1 MFYVSD
7 ITSGTGNIIAHQY
20 YFDTDP
26 GVGVA
31 GNGAVTPIASTA
43 DYIATLAITVP
54 ALGNGIHQLYL
65 RTQDEFGH
73 WSIAERRMFYVTQIT
88 EGTRN
93 IVTYQYFFDS
103 DPGVGVQGNGAVLSV
118 ASTADFSSTVAIA
131 MPALS
136 GGLHQLYFRT
146 KDDLGRWSIAERRMF
161 YLNGA
166 SYSSPTV
173 SALEYYYD
181 MDPGVGNGN
190 PVSIAA
196 TADIDSNFLFGV
208 PCLSSGTHYLYV
220 RAKDEQGNWSIIERD
235 TLQITSGIEPAV
247 VIPSGPINL
256 CAGEE
261 ITLSTTPVP
270 SVTYQWVESGDPI
283 SGETDPSIVITTA
296 GNYALR
302 SYCGSAF
309 IVSNTVIVT
318 DLPLVTFYADSD
330 EDGYGD
336 ANVVIQD
343 CSQPTGCVSNND
355 DCNDADMSIHPGASE
370 ICNLIDDNC
379 NGTIDEGGQN
389 LFFADTDND
398 SFGNPDVTQLA
409 CFQPAGFVT
418 NDEDCN
424 DSNNAV
430 HPNAIE
436 LCNGLD
442 DNCDGL
448 IDADDPT
455 VIDTEAPT
463 ITCLNEI
470 SVNNDAG
477 ACQANVTIPPPA
489 VTDDCIGASTALRF
503 DGSFQFVDPQTFTSV
518 SNNFT
523 IEMWVNPTA
532 VHEIDGQTTGSVD
545 GVSGQRYALWPT
557 HGFGWNGVDA
567 GAGISVGTNGI
578 SVYEHADSYMPPILV
593 YEAPITG
600 WTHLSVVYVN
610 KQPSLYVNGALVAT
624 GLVSPRPNIHPSA
637 GNGWSYPGQSGG
649 IGGGSYGNFMGDID
663 EVRIWNYSRSQSEIQ
678 GDFLTH
684 LTGMES
690 GLFLYYD
697 FEDGTGS
704 TTAQDASTS
713 NLNGILNNMDPAT
726 DWIQPGSPVSSSV
739 TLQNDFNDS
748 SNASG
753 LYPLGTTLVTWT
765 ATDAAG
771 NSATCSFNVIVHDTE
786 APVFSECPT
795 GIEDEAE
802 EGQWGAHVSWTEP
815 AATDNCE
822 MQSTSATHAPGD
834 FFNVGS
840 TEVSY
845 TALDIHGNSSTCSF
859 TVEVSPP
866 DILGSVNL
874 SIFAN
879 DIQFSNSNPAPGTF
893 INVSATVHNNSNV
906 AAASFVC
913 HLLNQYDNTTYPD
926 IIVPAL
932 AANQSTVVTWNIQ
945 TPADPAFVPMQV
957 TIDYLNNVTESNELD
972 NQAIRPFV
980 NGSLPFSGH
989 IVVVANAIPYSAIA
1003 GSGISICGNA
1013 YYDDTAI
1020 PLIDSSVAGAQ
1031 VTVTIAETGQVLY
1044 GVTNS
1049 NGYFCIG
1056 YSTPNTAGLYH
1067 FIAAVTDFTLTG
1079 DTTGTFQLVPPPVD
1093 YCPTDL
1099 SIGLELYGSF
1109 LCGNA
1114 YHIVQGSSLTGIV
1127 NIYNGC
1133 HSVSTP
1139 TTLFIALPD
1148 GTPVPGPYII
1158 PSLAPGEAY
1167 SLLLPEMTFNT
1178 VGSTYISA
1186 TVDFFNGVAED
1197 NESNNSRSIPIQVH
1211 PPLPDITPT
1220 QGWVSTD
1227 YQCETASVS
1236 FRIDNTGGIPTGGFN
1251 TVLEIYQGSTLETS
1265 FTQTVSSIPALCYTY
1280 VTFVFDP
1287 QFSGEYHFNLY
1298 CDTMPSVVTELSDVN
1313 NSLSMT
1319 HFFQPCNFDLLVH
1332 GCGSMDVK
1340 PTNPVSPG
1348 SITLYATIGNYGQ
1361 LPVTTPFVVNFI
1373 AGETTYPVPVT
1384 QTIPANSS
1392 VNVSVTIPTPAFG
1405 NNDLTVEV
1413 DANHEVTELNESNN
1427 TNSAKL
1433 CWDFV
1438 LTNTS
1443 CSGGSPLHGTQF
1455 ICNPIQL
1462 AIGLYN
1468 LGLYEAS
1475 NLKVKF
1481 EVSGPGISGWSN
1493 LGFAT
1498 VFVDNTCGC
1507 PQIVNLP
1514 SSFLFPQTGFY
1525 DVRITADFQNL
1536 YTECFEDNNQ
1546 LVLPVQVVENADY
1559 SVYSQFIAPSEL
1571 NPDINEPVT
1580 FNLTYKNEGCTGLS
1594 PVELYMQMDNTPH
1607 DSVSAIALASNALNT
1622 YSMSQP
1628 WSSALPGVHVIRA
1641 VIDHDQALV
1650 EGNELNNEATRSIIV
1665 GGAPNFNLFALGSSN
1680 MSPLQGE
1687 TVSLTCS
1694 IINEGQNIADGT
1706 LQFYFN

>member
-1 MFYVSD
+1 
-7 ITSGTGNIIAHQY
+7 
-20 YFDTDP
+20 
-26 GVGVA
+26 
-31 GNGAVTPIASTA
+31 
-43 DYIATLAITVP
+43 
-54 ALGNGIHQLYL
+54 
-65 RTQDEFGH
+65 
-73 WSIAERRMFYVTQIT
+73 
-88 EGTRN
+88 
-93 IVTYQYFFDS
+93 
-103 DPGVGVQGNGAVLSV
+103 
-118 ASTADFSSTVAIA
+118 
-131 MPALS
+131 
-136 GGLHQLYFRT
+136 
-146 KDDLGRWSIAERRMF
+146 
-161 YLNGA
+161 
-166 SYSSPTV
+166 
-173 SALEYYYD
+173 
-181 MDPGVGNGN
+181 
-190 PVSIAA
+190 
-196 TADIDSNFLFGV
+196 
-208 PCLSSGTHYLYV
+208 
-220 RAKDEQGNWSIIERD
+220 
-235 TLQITSGIEPAV
+235 
-247 VIPSGPINL
+247 
-256 CAGEE
+256 
-261 ITLSTTPVP
+261 
-270 SVTYQWVESGDPI
+270 
-283 SGETDPSIVITTA
+283 
-296 GNYALR
+296 
-302 SYCGSAF
+302 
-309 IVSNTVIVT
+309 
-318 DLPLVTFYADSD
+318 
-330 EDGYGD
+330 
-336 ANVVIQD
+336 
-343 CSQPTGCVSNND
+343 
-355 DCNDADMSIHPGASE
+355 
-370 ICNLIDDNC
+370 
-379 NGTIDEGGQN
+379 
-389 LFFADTDND
+389 
-398 SFGNPDVTQLA
+398 
-409 CFQPAGFVT
+409 
-418 NDEDCN
+418 
-424 DSNNAV
+424 
-430 HPNAIE
+430 
-436 LCNGLD
+436 
-442 DNCDGL
+442 
-448 IDADDPT
+448 
-455 VIDTEAPT
+455 
-463 ITCLNEI
+463 
-470 SVNNDAG
+470 
-477 ACQANVTIPPPA
+477 
-489 VTDDCIGASTALRF
+489 
-503 DGSFQFVDPQTFTSV
+503 
-518 SNNFT
+518 
-523 IEMWVNPTA
+523 
-532 VHEIDGQTTGSVD
+532 
-545 GVSGQRYALWPT
+545 
-557 HGFGWNGVDA
+557 
-567 GAGISVGTNGI
+567 
-578 SVYEHADSYMPPILV
+578 
-593 YEAPITG
+593 
-600 WTHLSVVYVN
+600 
-610 KQPSLYVNGALVAT
+610 
-624 GLVSPRPNIHPSA
+624 
-637 GNGWSYPGQSGG
+637 
-649 IGGGSYGNFMGDID
+649 
-663 EVRIWNYSRSQSEIQ
+663 
-678 GDFLTH
+678 
-684 LTGMES
+684 
-690 GLFLYYD
+690 
-697 FEDGTGS
+697 
-704 TTAQDASTS
+704 
-713 NLNGILNNMDPAT
+713 
-726 DWIQPGSPVSSSV
+726 
-739 TLQNDFNDS
+739 
-748 SNASG
+748 
-753 LYPLGTTLVTWT
+753 
-765 ATDAAG
+765 
-771 NSATCSFNVIVHDTE
+771 
-786 APVFSECPT
+786 

-1298 CDTMPSVVTELSDVN
+1298 CDTMPSVVTELSEVN

-1319 HFFQPCNFDLLVH
+1319 HFFQPCNFDLVVH

-1384 QTIPANSS
+1384 QTISANSS

-1507 PQIVNLP
+1507 PQIVNLS

-1650 EGNELNNEATRSIIV
+1650 ESNELNNEATRSIIV

-1706 LQFYFN
+1706 LQFYFVNAQEEEVLIDQQSIHLAEGETLDKTVLWFVTYPYAKIIARISNVDPVEYDFTDNEQQLKLSSLAVAISSTDVACNGIALGILEASINGGQPPYFVQWSNGFTGEIVNVPAGIYSVLVTDVNGLQAYGVDTVNALAIPVTWYADADQDGYGNGSLSLLSCTTPEGYVLNTEDCDDTDASIHPLATEVCDTKDNDCDGFIDDADTSVVGQALWYQDYDGDNYGNPDIFLSACYQPGGYVGTGTDCDDNDADKHPDGNEVLDGKDNDCDGLIDEGLSVISVDAGDCMVVYHGYAPTECAVLNVNVQGGAEPYIYNWS